1 MRSCAVQE
9 IPSTLPRLV
18 KKTITSNQPEYLP
31 NARRIA
37 ALADE
42 RKAENIVAYA
52 VGELTLL
59 ADAFVI
65 CTATSEPHVKA
76 VYSAVKE
83 GMREAGSKTLHAEG
97 TYTDGW
103 VVLDYGDVIF
113 HVFRKEAREFYDL
126 DGLWGDAPRIDL
138 ALPAG

>member
-1 MRSCAVQE
+1 MA
-9 IPSTLPRLV
+9 RLV
-18 KKTITSNQPEYLP
+18 KKTATSSQPEFLL

-37 ALADE
+37 LLADE
-42 RKAENIVAYA
+42 HKAEKIVGYA

-59 ADAFVI
+59 ADAFII
-65 CTATSEPHVKA
+65 CSANSEPHVKA

-83 GMREAGSKTLHAEG
+83 GMREAGAKTLHAEG
-97 TYTDGW
+97 TYTNGW

-113 HVFRKEAREFYDL
+113 HIFREESREFYDL

-138 ALPAG
+138 GLTNK

>member
-1 MRSCAVQE
+1 MA
-9 IPSTLPRLV
+9 RLV
-18 KKTITSNQPEYLP
+18 KKTATSSQPEFLL

-37 ALADE
+37 LLADE
-42 RKAENIVAYA
+42 RKAEHIVGYD
-52 VGELTLL
+52 VGGLTLL

-138 ALPAG
+138 ALPKS

>member
-1 MRSCAVQE
+1 MA
-9 IPSTLPRLV
+9 RLV
-18 KKTITSNQPEYLP
+18 KKTATTSQPEFLL

-37 ALADE
+37 LLADE
-42 RKAENIVAYA
+42 HKAERIIGYD

-138 ALPAG
+138 ALPKS

>member
-1 MRSCAVQE
+1 MA
-9 IPSTLPRLV
+9 RLV
-18 KKTITSNQPEYLP
+18 KKTAVSSQPEFLV

-37 ALADE
+37 LLADE
-42 RKAENIVAYA
+42 HKAERIVGYQ

-76 VYSAVKE
+76 IYSAVKE

-97 TYTDGW
+97 SYTNGW

-113 HVFRKEAREFYDL
+113 HIFRKEAREFYDL

-138 ALPAG
+138 GLTKQ